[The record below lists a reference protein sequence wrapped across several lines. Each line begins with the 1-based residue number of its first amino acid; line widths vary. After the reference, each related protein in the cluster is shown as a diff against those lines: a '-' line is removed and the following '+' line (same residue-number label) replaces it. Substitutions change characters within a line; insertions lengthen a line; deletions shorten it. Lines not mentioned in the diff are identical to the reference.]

1 MKVAEFRPQNLNIVL
16 LYDPVDVKK
25 LPLDPIKTSTKFDL
39 ITLFPNDIMG
49 GVLALASD
57 PLKAKITIQSN
68 RLEYINEQHDT
79 PFQERRLDELWAVLK
94 SMQSFTVQSL
104 GINFFILITP
114 EHDKGSGGFIAE
126 HYINN
131 SVVLEKTLGQPILS
145 ASARFLLG
153 TQEHYRDIRLTPV
166 EIGSKSFL
174 FQYHLH
180 QDVRIAE
187 TEKLIQ
193 TITQAFDT
201 SWKECQE
208 WLTKLP

>member
-1 MKVAEFRPQNLNIVL
+1 MRVVESCPQTLNIVL

-39 ITLFPNDIMG
+39 ITLFPNDVMG
-49 GVLALASD
+49 GILALASD
-57 PLKAKITIQSN
+57 SLKAKITIQSN
-68 RLEYINEQHDT
+68 RLEYIDEQKDI
-79 PFQERRLDELWAVLK
+79 PFQERRLDELWTVLR
-94 SMQSFTVQSL
+94 SMQSFSVQSF
-104 GINFFILITP
+104 GINFFLLITP

-131 SVVLEKTLGQPILS
+131 AVLLEKNLGQPVLS
-145 ASARFLLG
+145 ASARLLLG
-153 TQEHYRDIRLTPV
+153 TQDHYRDLRLTPV

-193 TITQAFDT
+193 TITESTEA
-201 SWKECQE
+201 SWRECQE
-208 WLTKLP
+208 WVTKLP